1 MYPRNSLAPFSAPH
15 RVAVSTSQPPSPHSP
30 YAAQLLSLDCVAC
43 ISLGCEQHLG
53 TTATSSHQQQ
63 AAPNFQRTWLLVSP
77 PELPAPH
84 APQPK
89 FASHQAP
96 PTSVALSH
104 LLCTLFSTFC
114 GLNVLLSFPNMGTKI
129 VNFQLV
135 CLIICIEG

>member
-15 RVAVSTSQPPSPHSP
+15 RVVVSTSQPSSPHSP

-53 TTATSSHQQQ
+53 TTATSSHRQP
-63 AAPNFQRTWLLVSP
+63 AAPNFQRACLLISP
-77 PELPAPH
+77 PELRAPH

-96 PTSVALSH
+96 PTSAAPSH
-104 LLCTLFSTFC
+104 LQPCPASDLRQALPLIFS
-114 GLNVLLSFPNMGTKI
+114 GP
-129 VNFQLV
+129 FQPK
-135 CLIICIEG
+135 